1 MDRGGADCLPSASV
15 QAIDRTGYRLAVAAE
30 HAMQGGT
37 HYAEFTVLALKGGTL
52 LGVA

>member
-1 MDRGGADCLPSASV
+1 MRRLTLLSFSLPGASV

-37 HYAEFTVLALKGGTL
+37 HYAE
-52 LGVA
+52 